1 MVPEQVRMREAQL
14 LPSPQ
19 GAGRFLFP
27 DDKPVLKL
35 SDQVAL
41 ISLFLPLSLRN
52 PDFKAVFIL

>member
-1 MVPEQVRMREAQL
+1 MQEAQL

-41 ISLFLPLSLRN
+41 ISLFSPLFLWN
-52 PDFKAVFIL
+52 PDCKAVF